1 VTDDSAS
8 IISTM
13 GLSAEEWEKFWADF
27 HDLERRAAETDKRI
41 EERKENIAL
50 LIERLQLLQRRLLR
64 YC

>member
-1 VTDDSAS
+1 MTEESAS
-8 IISTM
+8 IISSM
-13 GLSAEEWEKFWADF
+13 GLSAEEREKFWADF

-50 LIERLQLLQRRLLR
+50 LIGRLQRIQKRLER